1 MTIKDKVALVSGA
14 SRGIGAAI
22 ADQLGAAGAIVIGTA
37 TSEAGAERISARL
50 KEQGLAGAGMVL
62 DVTSADSV
70 AEVLAQIKAQ
80 FGEPAIVVN
89 NAGITQDN
97 LLMRMSDAEW
107 SQVIETNLSSAFRL
121 SKRWFGGRRK
131 AGRGGIMNFVR

>member
-50 KEQGLAGAGMVL
+50 KVQGLAGAGMVL

-80 FGEPAIVVN
+80 CGEPALVVN

-97 LLMRMSDAEW
+97 LLMCMSDAAWLHVSE
-107 SQVIETNLSSAFRL
+107 SNLGSVFRRSIAVL
-121 SKRWFGGRRK
+121 
-131 AGRGGIMNFVR
+131 RG